1 MREFPDLEGPL
12 EQRVQSFAGLL
23 LRRLAQRCGSP
34 PRTYGFEYEWISRR
48 PMSPADLDRVVD
60 YLVDVQGFRER
71 DGQLV
76 LNRRRIVF
84 EPGGQIEFLSPP
96 LPPGDSPELDE
107 LLDWI
112 VTTLGELRE
121 EAGVEYV
128 AQGHMPGREDAPL
141 LLRDVRYTSMHER
154 FESSGRLG
162 RQMMKGTAAVHLHA
176 ALLDPG
182 ELPVMFGLFR
192 ELVDGPLAMSPARR
206 EIWCS
211 TDDCRCG
218 LPPVPPNP
226 QTPMDVLEPMVLQ
239 AMKAVELRT
248 VRPFRELPCGSFEV
262 FLNHFT
268 TIFTDIRLNLKG
280 ATLELRTQDSL
291 PPGAFHEAWKLFTAS
306 VEKALPAD

>member
-1 MREFPDLEGPL
+1 MSEFPDLEGPL
-12 EQRVQSFAGLL
+12 EEQVRSFADLL
-23 LRRLAQRCGSP
+23 LHRLAERCGSP

-76 LNRRRIVF
+76 LGHRRIVF

-96 LPPGDSPELDE
+96 LPPGDTAELRA
-107 LLDWI
+107 LTGWI
-112 VTTLGELRE
+112 TRTLGSLRRE
-121 EAGVEYV
+121 TGIDYV
-128 AQGHMPGREDAPL
+128 ARGFMPGRAEAPL
-141 LLRDVRYTSMHER
+141 LLRDVRYTSMHDR
-154 FESSGRLG
+154 FACSGKLG

-176 ALLDPG
+176 VLLDPS
-182 ELPVMFGLFR
+182 ELPAMFGLFR
-192 ELVDGPLAMSPARR
+192 ELAQGPLAMSPARC

-239 AMKAVELRT
+239 AMQAVELRT
-248 VRPFRELPCGSFEV
+248 GRPFWELPCGSFEV
-262 FLNHFT
+262 FLAHFT

-280 ATLELRTQDSL
+280 GTLELRTQDSL
-291 PPGAFHEAWKLFTAS
+291 PPPAFLEAWKLFTTS
-306 VEKALPAD
+306 VEKALPGD